1 MRFRPLLIDYKA
13 EAMQLL
19 KRNGQQNQQFL
30 RNSRSGTEQ
39 DTCNVADGCKQQRH
53 KRVIRI
59 LVGRNEAHG
68 TANENLLDP
77 NKDPRDKHFDVSNT
91 TTPLAT
97 RTSSSRES
105 PSLITPMAPNPGQ
118 ADAKDQTN
126 VNIAKVTPTSD
137 TTLQIEEIKSSSLGN
152 EGVLM
157 GNIDCINYEVSI
169 ASG

>member
-1 MRFRPLLIDYKA
+1 
-13 EAMQLL
+13 MQLL

-59 LVGRNEAHG
+59 LVGRSEAHG
-68 TANENLLDP
+68 TANENLRDP

-126 VNIAKVTPTSD
+126 VNIAKVTNVNIAKVTPTSD
-137 TTLQIEEIKSSSLGN
+137 TTLQIDEIKNSSLGN

>member
-19 KRNGQQNQQFL
+19 KRKGQQNQQFL

-68 TANENLLDP
+68 TANENLLDS

-118 ADAKDQTN
+118 AEAKDQTN

-137 TTLQIEEIKSSSLGN
+137 TTLQIDEIKNSSLGN